1 MKQKADRKN
10 FMVFMVPTI
19 FLILLTVV
27 APMAYSFVLSFT
39 NADLKYKGIGDFVGI
54 SNYIEVLSD
63 TYFRGSILTT
73 IIFSFVVVAVE
84 FVIGFGIALLLN
96 TNIKGKN
103 VFFSIIIVPMM
114 ITPIAVGL
122 CWRLL
127 LHNTLGI
134 VNWLLSLIGISGH
147 AWLGDTATALGTVM
161 FIDIWQQVSYMVLVL
176 LAGLVSLPTE
186 PYEAARI
193 DGASNGQ
200 CFRYLT
206 LPMMA
211 PTFSVALLLRLITAF
226 KTYDLIYVLTK
237 GGPGTS
243 TEVISYHIYR
253 QAFTYLKTGRASA
266 MSFILVIILLPVA
279 YIAIRLLWRRS
290 DS

>member
-1 MKQKADRKN
+1 MAKKSRGKN
-10 FMVFMVPTI
+10 YLIFMVPSI
-19 FLILLTVV
+19 VPLLLTVV
-27 APMAYSFVLSFT
+27 APMVYSFVLSFT
-39 NADLKYKGIGDFVGI
+39 NADLKYRGIGDFVGI
-54 SNYIEVLSD
+54 SNYIHVLSD
-63 TYFRGSILTT
+63 TYFRGSIATT
-73 IIFSFVVVAVE
+73 FIFSFVVVAIE

-103 VFFSIIIVPMM
+103 IFFSIIIVPMM

-134 VNWLLSLIGISGH
+134 VNWLLRTIGLGGH
-147 AWLGDTATALGTVM
+147 AWLGDTKTALATVM

-193 DGASNGQ
+193 DGASNRQ

-253 QAFTYLKTGRASA
+253 QAFTYLKTGNASA
-266 MSFILVIILLPVA
+266 MSFILVIILLPLA
-279 YIAIRLLWRRS
+279 YLAIRLLWRRR
-290 DS
+290 D